1 MAFPFAAIAALGAGA
16 LGFAGQRDTN
26 VSNAEEA
33 ERNRAFQDQQ
43 ATRQMDFQER
53 MSSSEIQRRVEDLK
67 AAGLNPAL
75 ATGQGGAS
83 APSGS
88 AGAGAQARFDSS
100 AGAGLSS
107 ASSVGNFM
115 QSAATQSASREEILA
130 RADLTRAQAERTRLL
145 RDAELGELQVRT
157 RGHGAR
163 ASRDEMETIVSR
175 ESYKPRM
182 YLMEAQRRQAEA
194 GGFSAMQ
201 SARES
206 EERTKMFGPQRRL
219 LEFQLPMAEN
229 IAKQADT
236 WFMRNV
242 APFLNSAKGLKDLV
256 NPFK

>member
-1 MAFPFAAIAALGAGA
+1 MFPFAAVAALGAGA

-26 VSNAEEA
+26 VANAEEA
-33 ERNRAFQDQQ
+33 ARNRAFQDQQ
-43 ATRQMDFQER
+43 ATRQMDFQEE
-53 MSSSEIQRRVEDLK
+53 MSSTAVQRRVADLK

-75 ATGQGGAS
+75 AYGQGGAD
-83 APSGS
+83 APGGS

-107 ASSVGNFM
+107 AGSISSAV
-115 QSAATQSASREEILA
+115 QSAATSSAQREQILA
-130 RADLTRAQAERTRLL
+130 SADLTRAQAERTRLL

-163 ASRDEMETIVSR
+163 ASRDEMETMVSR
-175 ESYKPRM
+175 ELYPERNM
-182 YLMEAQRRQAEA
+182 LLQAQRRQAEA
-194 GGFSAMQ
+194 GGFSALQ

-206 EERTKMFGPQRRL
+206 EERTKLFGPQRRL
-219 LEFQLPMAEN
+219 LEAQVPMAEN

-242 APFLNSAKGLKDLV
+242 APFLNSAKGIKDLI